1 MSNDEEEVEGA
12 QDDGTY
18 VLRLYVTGAT
28 PRSTRAIQ
36 NIRTVCDEHLKGR
49 YQLEVIDVYQQPE
62 VLREQQL
69 LVAPTLVK
77 EFPRPLKRLIGD
89 MSDLERVLVGLDL
102 RAR

>member
-102 RAR
+102 RTR

>member
-1 MSNDEEEVEGA
+1 MSNEEDDAEGA
-12 QDDGTY
+12 SDDGTY

-102 RAR
+102 RTR